1 MSATVFN
8 RKDCSCVFL
17 QYTVHLSG
25 PLILNTTDPQTFI
38 PVKISMRVNTLQ
50 YQFGNE
56 AQLRL
61 IIPS

>member
-1 MSATVFN
+1 MSCTVFN
-8 RKDCSCVFL
+8 RTDCSCVFL
-17 QYTVHLSG
+17 QYTVDLTG

-38 PVKISMRVNTLQ
+38 PVKISMTVNTLQ

-56 AQLRL
+56 TQLRL